1 MVSGEKMNTKTSLR
15 EVERRTYM
23 SYHQDG
29 LIDIFVGIY
38 VLLFAL
44 GILLVT
50 VTDFSTWFV
59 IPAIFPAI
67 MVPIW
72 ISAKKRITMPRI
84 GYVKFG
90 TRGANKLM
98 AIFIGLTV
106 AGLGTFMVFTFA
118 SKSQA
123 WALTL
128 RNLIVPNGMI
138 IIGISAAAISSLFAY
153 TMGLKRLYAYGILTL
168 VLCLAGHFTIIPFGY
183 LLVIISLVIIISGFV
198 LLMQFIRKHPLLQGD
213 KTNVE
218 KAL

>member
-1 MVSGEKMNTKTSLR
+1 MNTKTSLR

-29 LIDIFVGIY
+29 LIDIFVGVY

-44 GILLVT
+44 GILLMT
-50 VTDFSTWFV
+50 ETEFSTWFV

-90 TRGANKLM
+90 SRGANKLT
-98 AIFIGLTV
+98 AVFLGLMV
-106 AGLGTFMVFTFA
+106 AGLGAFMVFSF
-118 SKSQA
+118 SSSQA

-128 RNLIVPNGMI
+128 RNLIISNGMI

-153 TMGLKRLYAYGILTL
+153 IMGLNRLYAYGLLTL
-168 VLCLAGHFTIIPFGY
+168 VLFLAGHFITIPFGY
-183 LLVIISLVIIISGFV
+183 FLLAIGLVIIINGFV
-198 LLMQFIRKHPLLQGD
+198 LLTQFMRKYPLPQGEGP
-213 KTNVE
+213 NVE
-218 KAL
+218 KSR

>member
-1 MVSGEKMNTKTSLR
+1 MKETNLK
-15 EVERRTYM
+15 EVEKKTYM

-29 LIDIFVGIY
+29 LLDIFVGVY

-44 GILLVT
+44 GILLMT
-50 VTDFSTWFV
+50 VTDFSTWFI

-67 MVPIW
+67 MMPIW

-98 AIFIGLTV
+98 AIFIGLMV
-106 AGLGTFMVFTFA
+106 AGLGAFMVFTFA

-138 IIGISAAAISSLFAY
+138 IIGISAAAISSLFAF
-153 TMGLKRLYAYGILTL
+153 TMGLKRLYVYGTLTL
-168 VLCLAGHFTIIPFGY
+168 VLFLAGHFTAIPFGY
-183 LLVIISLVIIISGFV
+183 FLVTIGLVIIITGFV
-198 LLMQFIRKHPLLQGD
+198 LLMRFIRKYPITQGD
-213 KTNVE
+213 KKNAE
-218 KAL
+218 KSL

>member
-1 MVSGEKMNTKTSLR
+1 
-15 EVERRTYM
+15 M

-29 LIDIFVGIY
+29 LIDIFVGVY

-44 GILLVT
+44 GILLMT
-50 VTDFSTWFV
+50 VTEFSTWFV

-90 TRGANKLM
+90 SRGANKLT
-98 AIFIGLTV
+98 AVFLGLMV
-106 AGLGTFMVFTFA
+106 AGLGAFMVFSF
-118 SKSQA
+118 SSSQA

-128 RNLIVPNGMI
+128 RNLIISNGMI

-153 TMGLKRLYAYGILTL
+153 TMGLKRLYAYGLLAL
-168 VLCLAGHFTIIPFGY
+168 VLFLAGHFVTILFAYFLLTIGLTII
-183 LLVIISLVIIISGFV
+183 INGFV
-198 LLMQFIRKHPLLQGD
+198 LLIGFIRKYPLSQGD
-213 KTNVE
+213 ETNV
-218 KAL
+218 KKSL

>member
-1 MVSGEKMNTKTSLR
+1 MNAKTSLR

-29 LIDIFVGIY
+29 LLDIFVGVY

-44 GILLVT
+44 GILLLT
-50 VTDFSTWFV
+50 VTEFSTWFV

-98 AIFIGLTV
+98 AIFIGLMV
-106 AGLGTFMVFTFA
+106 AGLGTFMVLTFA
-118 SKSQA
+118 SRSQA

-128 RNLIVPNGMI
+128 RNLIIPNGMI
-138 IIGISAAAISSLFAY
+138 IIGIGAAAISSLFAY
-153 TMGLKRLYAYGILTL
+153 TMGLRRLYTYGILIL
-168 VLCLAGHFTIIPFGY
+168 VLFLAGHFITIPFGY
-183 LLVIISLVIIISGFV
+183 LLLIIGLVIIINGFV
-198 LLMQFIRKHPLLQGD
+198 LLMQFIRKYPLLQGD
-213 KTNVE
+213 ETNVE
-218 KAL
+218 KPL

>member
-1 MVSGEKMNTKTSLR
+1 MKETSLR
-15 EVERRTYM
+15 EVEKKTYM

-29 LIDIFVGIY
+29 LLDIFVGVY
-38 VLLFAL
+38 VLLFGL
-44 GILLVT
+44 GILLLT

-98 AIFIGLTV
+98 AIFIGLMV
-106 AGLGTFMVFTFA
+106 AGLGVFMAFTFA
-118 SKSQA
+118 SESQA

-128 RNLIVPNGMI
+128 RNLIISNGMI

-168 VLCLAGHFTIIPFGY
+168 VLFLAGHFTTIPFGY
-183 LLVIISLVIIISGFV
+183 FLLTIGLVVIINGFV
-198 LLMQFIRKHPLLQGD
+198 LLTQFTRKHPLLQGD
-213 KTNVE
+213 EANVE
-218 KAL
+218 ESL

>member
-1 MVSGEKMNTKTSLR
+1 MNKKTSLR
-15 EVERRTYM
+15 EVEKKTYM

-29 LIDIFVGIY
+29 LLDIFVGVY

-44 GILLVT
+44 GILLMT
-50 VTDFSTWFV
+50 VTDFSTWFI
-59 IPAIFPAI
+59 IPAVFPAI
-67 MVPIW
+67 MMPIW

-98 AIFIGLTV
+98 AVFIGLV
-106 AGLGTFMVFTFA
+106 VVGLGAFMVFAFA

-153 TMGLKRLYAYGILTL
+153 TMGLKRLYVYGTLTL
-168 VLCLAGHFTIIPFGY
+168 VLFLAGHFTTIPFGY
-183 LLVIISLVIIISGFV
+183 FLLTIGLVVIINGFV
-198 LLMQFIRKHPLLQGD
+198 LLTQFTRKHPLLQGD
-213 KTNVE
+213 ETNVE
-218 KAL
+218 KTL